1 MDELTRTLWK
11 YAGKYRLEG
20 CYDLDMQQER
30 EESETMADRNRK
42 RLEERCT
49 PQAAERVGELC
60 YCMEVLRAVDAEAA
74 FVCGLRLGLSL
85 R

>member
-42 RLEERCT
+42 RLEELCSA
-49 PQAAERVGELC
+49 QALERAEELC
-60 YCMEVLRAVDAEAA
+60 YYLEVLRSVDQEAA
-74 FVCGLRLGLSL
+74 FLCGLRLGLSL